1 MLLDESLQELLIIN
15 THLGLFKPTRLTLGI
30 KSATEIFERAIEN
43 KLKGQKH
50 TLVRVD
56 DILVG
61 GTNDQELL
69 NNLKSVFIVLKG
81 NGLRLKKEKCVFLKD

>member
-1 MLLDESLQELLIIN
+1 MLLDESSRELLTIN